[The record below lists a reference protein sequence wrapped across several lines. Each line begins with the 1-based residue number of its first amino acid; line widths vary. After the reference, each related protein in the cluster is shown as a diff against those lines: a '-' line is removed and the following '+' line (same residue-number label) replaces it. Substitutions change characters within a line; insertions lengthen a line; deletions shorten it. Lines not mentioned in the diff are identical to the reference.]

1 MAMESIGIKR
11 RITNMLILVL
21 AGEIIFGLPF
31 HLARFFR
38 PTYLDVFNISN
49 TNLGDVYAVY
59 GLTAMISYFF
69 GGMLADKYPPRVLMS
84 LSLVLTSIGGFF
96 ISTIPELSS
105 IFIIYGY
112 WGITTIFLFWSAM
125 IKATKEWGGEYSQGK
140 AFGILDGGRGLFAT
154 IVSLV
159 AIYLFTAFLTQE
171 VTLAD
176 PSEKRKAFQSVIILY
191 SSLTLLIGIIV
202 WLFLPDN
209 NADVKRKESIFKN
222 LNKVIKNP
230 LVWLNAGII
239 VCAYSAYKG
248 LDNTT
253 LYAHEVLGMNEVD
266 AAKVFSYGSLIRPI
280 AAIAAGII
288 ADRWISSRV
297 ILVMFSCL
305 TLIFALLAMSDT
317 MLLYPAVVLL
327 NIYITFFL
335 VFAIRGIYFAV
346 VQETKVNS
354 NVTGTAAGV
363 ISFIGFTPDIF
374 FGSISGRILDANPGV
389 VGHQNYF
396 LFLTVIAFFGIVIPF
411 IFRKISK
418 RNESKTSREP
428 A

>member
-1 MAMESIGIKR
+1 MESIGIKR

-346 VQETKVNS
+346 VQETKVSS

-396 LFLTVIAFFGIVIPF
+396 LFLTFIAFFGIVIPF

-418 RNESKTSREP
+418 RNESIENN
-428 A
+428 

>member
-1 MAMESIGIKR
+1 MESIEIKR

-69 GGMLADKYPPRVLMS
+69 GGMLADKYSPRILMS

-154 IVSLV
+154 IVSLI

-176 PSEKRKAFQSVIILY
+176 PSEKREAFQSVIILY

-288 ADRWISSRV
+288 ADRFISSRV
-297 ILVMFSCL
+297 ILIMFWCL
-305 TLIFALLAMSDT
+305 TLLAMSDT
-317 MLLYPAVVLL
+317 MILYPAVVLL

-346 VQETKVNS
+346 VQETKVSS

-389 VGHQNYF
+389 VGHQNCF
-396 LFLTVIAFFGIVIPF
+396 LFLTIIAFFGIVIPF

-418 RNESKTSREP
+418 RNETRT
-428 A
+428 AD

>member
-69 GGMLADKYPPRVLMS
+69 GGMLADKYSPRILMS

-154 IVSLV
+154 IVSLI
-159 AIYLFTAFLTQE
+159 AINLFTAFLTQE

-209 NADVKRKESIFKN
+209 NADIKRKESIFKN

-266 AAKVFSYGSLIRPI
+266 AAKIFSYGSLIRPI

-288 ADRWISSRV
+288 ADRFISSRV

-418 RNESKTSREP
+418 KNESKTSREP

>member
-1 MAMESIGIKR
+1 MESLGIKR

-69 GGMLADKYPPRVLMS
+69 GGMLADKYSPRILMS

-125 IKATKEWGGEYSQGK
+125 IKATKDWGGEYSQGK

-171 VTLAD
+171 VTFAD

-209 NADVKRKESIFKN
+209 NAEVKRKESIFKN
-222 LNKVIKNP
+222 LTKVIKNP

-317 MLLYPAVVLL
+317 MLLYPAVVML

-346 VQETKVNS
+346 VQETKVSS

-396 LFLTVIAFFGIVIPF
+396 LFLTIIAFFGIVIPF

-418 RNESKTSREP
+418 RNETRT
-428 A
+428 AD

>member
-1 MAMESIGIKR
+1 MESVGIKR

-59 GLTAMISYFF
+59 GLTAMMSYFF
-69 GGMLADKYPPRVLMS
+69 GGMLADKYSPRILMS

-154 IVSLV
+154 IVSLI

-176 PSEKRKAFQSVIILY
+176 PSEKREAFQSVIILY

-418 RNESKTSREP
+418 RNETRT
-428 A
+428 AD

>member
-1 MAMESIGIKR
+1 MESIEIKR

-69 GGMLADKYPPRVLMS
+69 GGMLADKYSPRILMS

-154 IVSLV
+154 IVSLI

-222 LNKVIKNP
+222 LTKVIKNP

-418 RNESKTSREP
+418 RNETRTAE
-428 A
+428 

>member
-1 MAMESIGIKR
+1 MEMIGIKR

-38 PTYLDVFNISN
+38 PTYLDVFSISN
-49 TNLGDVYAVY
+49 TNLGDAYAMY

-69 GGMLADKYPPRVLMS
+69 GGMLADKYSPRILMS
-84 LSLVLTSIGGFF
+84 LSLVLTSIGGFY
-96 ISTIPELSS
+96 ISTIPELRT
-105 IFIIYGY
+105 IFFIYGY

-171 VTLAD
+171 VALANS
-176 PSEKRKAFQSVIILY
+176 SEKRTAFQSVIILY

-202 WLFLPDN
+202 WFFLPDN
-209 NADVKRKESIFKN
+209 NAGAKRKESVFKN
-222 LNKVIKNP
+222 LNKVVKNP

-288 ADRWISSRV
+288 ADRFISSRV

-305 TLIFALLAMSDT
+305 TLIFALLAMSDA

>member
-1 MAMESIGIKR
+1 MESLGIKR

-69 GGMLADKYPPRVLMS
+69 GGMLADKYSPRILMS

-154 IVSLV
+154 IVSLI

-222 LNKVIKNP
+222 LTKVIKNP

-288 ADRWISSRV
+288 ADRFISSRV

-305 TLIFALLAMSDT
+305 TFIFALLAMSDT

>member
-1 MAMESIGIKR
+1 MESLGIKR

-69 GGMLADKYPPRVLMS
+69 GGMLADKYSPRILMS

-159 AIYLFTAFLTQE
+159 AINLFTAFLTQE

-176 PSEKRKAFQSVIILY
+176 PSEKREAFQSVIILY

-222 LNKVIKNP
+222 LTKVIKNP

-418 RNESKTSREP
+418 RNETRTAE
-428 A
+428 

>member
-1 MAMESIGIKR
+1 MGIKR

-59 GLTAMISYFF
+59 GLTAMVSYFF
-69 GGMLADKYPPRVLMS
+69 GGMLADKYSPRILMS

-96 ISTIPELSS
+96 ISAIPELST

-154 IVSLV
+154 IVSLI

-171 VTLAD
+171 IALAN
-176 PSEKRKAFQSVIILY
+176 PTEKKKAFQSVIILY
-191 SSLTLLIGIIV
+191 SSLTFLIGIIV

-209 NADVKRKESIFKN
+209 NAGSKRKESVFKN
-222 LNKVIKNP
+222 LNKVLKNP
-230 LVWLNAGII
+230 LIWLNAGII

-266 AAKVFSYGSLIRPI
+266 AAKVFAYGSLIRPI
-280 AAIAAGII
+280 AAIAAGVI
-288 ADRWISSRV
+288 ADRWISSRI
-297 ILVMFSCL
+297 ILLMFSCL
-305 TLIFALLAMSDT
+305 TLIFATLALSDT
-317 MLLYPAVVLL
+317 MLLYPTVVIL

-418 RNESKTSREP
+418 RNGMP
-428 A
+428 

>member
-1 MAMESIGIKR
+1 MESIGIKR

-202 WLFLPDN
+202 WLFLPEN

-418 RNESKTSREP
+418 RNGMP
-428 A
+428 

>member
-209 NADVKRKESIFKN
+209 NVDVKRKESIFKN

-396 LFLTVIAFFGIVIPF
+396 LFLTIIAFFGIVISF

-418 RNESKTSREP
+418 RNEARTTD
-428 A
+428 

>member
-1 MAMESIGIKR
+1 MESIGIKR
-11 RITNMLILVL
+11 RVTNMLILVL

-69 GGMLADKYPPRVLMS
+69 GGMLADKYSPRILMS
-84 LSLVLTSIGGFF
+84 LSLVLTSIGGFY
-96 ISTIPELSS
+96 ISTIPELST
-105 IFIIYGY
+105 IFIIYGF

-154 IVSLV
+154 VVSLI
-159 AIYLFTAFLTQE
+159 AIYLFTSFLTQE
-171 VTLAD
+171 VALAN

-266 AAKVFSYGSLIRPI
+266 AAKAFSYGSLIRPI

-418 RNESKTSREP
+418 RNESKTTKEP

>member
-1 MAMESIGIKR
+1 MESIGIKR

-69 GGMLADKYPPRVLMS
+69 GGMLADKYPPRILMS

-253 LYAHEVLGMNEVD
+253 LYAHEILGMNEVD

-280 AAIAAGII
+280 AAIAAGVI

-418 RNESKTSREP
+418 RNETRI
-428 A
+428 AD

>member
-1 MAMESIGIKR
+1 MESLGIKR

-69 GGMLADKYPPRVLMS
+69 GGMLADKYSPRILMS

-159 AIYLFTAFLTQE
+159 AINLFTAFLTQE

-222 LNKVIKNP
+222 LTKVIKNP

-280 AAIAAGII
+280 AAIVAGII

-418 RNESKTSREP
+418 RNETRTAE
-428 A
+428 

>member
-1 MAMESIGIKR
+1 MESLGIKR
-11 RITNMLILVL
+11 RITDMLILVL

-69 GGMLADKYPPRVLMS
+69 GGMLADKYSPRILMS

-154 IVSLV
+154 IVSLA
-159 AIYLFTAFLTQE
+159 AINLFTAFLTQE

-222 LNKVIKNP
+222 LTKVIKNP

-418 RNESKTSREP
+418 RNETRTAE
-428 A
+428 

>member
-1 MAMESIGIKR
+1 MESLGIKR

-69 GGMLADKYPPRVLMS
+69 GGMLADKYSPRILMS

-154 IVSLV
+154 IVSLI

-222 LNKVIKNP
+222 LTKVIKNP

-418 RNESKTSREP
+418 RNETRTAE
-428 A
+428 

>member
-1 MAMESIGIKR
+1 
-11 RITNMLILVL
+11 MLILVL

-69 GGMLADKYPPRVLMS
+69 GGMLADKYSPRILMS

-125 IKATKEWGGEYSQGK
+125 IKATKDWGGEYSQGK

-171 VTLAD
+171 VTFAD

-209 NADVKRKESIFKN
+209 NAEVKRKESIFKN
-222 LNKVIKNP
+222 LTKVIKNP

-346 VQETKVNS
+346 VQETKVSS

-396 LFLTVIAFFGIVIPF
+396 LFLTIIAFFGIVIPF

-418 RNESKTSREP
+418 RNETRT
-428 A
+428 AD

>member
-1 MAMESIGIKR
+1 MESLGIKR

-69 GGMLADKYPPRVLMS
+69 GGMLADKYSPRILMS

-96 ISTIPELSS
+96 ISTIPDLSS

-125 IKATKEWGGEYSQGK
+125 IKATKDWGGEYSQGK

-171 VTLAD
+171 VTFAD

-222 LNKVIKNP
+222 LTKVIKNP

-411 IFRKISK
+411 IFREISK

>member
-1 MAMESIGIKR
+1 MESLGIKR

-69 GGMLADKYPPRVLMS
+69 GGMLADKYSPRILMS

-159 AIYLFTAFLTQE
+159 AINLFTAFLTQE

-222 LNKVIKNP
+222 LTKVIKNP

-396 LFLTVIAFFGIVIPF
+396 LFLTVIAFL
-411 IFRKISK
+411 
-418 RNESKTSREP
+418 
-428 A
+428 AL

>member
-1 MAMESIGIKR
+1 MESVGIKR

-69 GGMLADKYPPRVLMS
+69 GGMLADKYSPRILMS

-154 IVSLV
+154 IVSLI

-191 SSLTLLIGIIV
+191 SSLTFLIGIIV
-202 WLFLPDN
+202 WLFLPNN

-288 ADRWISSRV
+288 ADRFISSRV
-297 ILVMFSCL
+297 IVVMF
-305 TLIFALLAMSDT
+305 
-317 MLLYPAVVLL
+317 
-327 NIYITFFL
+327 
-335 VFAIRGIYFAV
+335 
-346 VQETKVNS
+346 
-354 NVTGTAAGV
+354 
-363 ISFIGFTPDIF
+363 
-374 FGSISGRILDANPGV
+374 
-389 VGHQNYF
+389 
-396 LFLTVIAFFGIVIPF
+396 
-411 IFRKISK
+411 
-418 RNESKTSREP
+418 
-428 A
+428 

>member
-1 MAMESIGIKR
+1 MESLGIKR

-69 GGMLADKYPPRVLMS
+69 GGMLADKYSPRILMS

-171 VTLAD
+171 VTFAD

-222 LNKVIKNP
+222 LTKVIKNP

-418 RNESKTSREP
+418 RNETRT
-428 A
+428 AD

>member
-1 MAMESIGIKR
+1 MESIGIKR
-11 RITNMLILVL
+11 RIANMLILVL

-49 TNLGDVYAVY
+49 TNLGDVYAIY

-69 GGMLADKYPPRVLMS
+69 GGMLADKYSPRILMS

-154 IVSLV
+154 IVSLI

-418 RNESKTSREP
+418 RNETRTTD
-428 A
+428 

>member
-1 MAMESIGIKR
+1 MESIGIKR

-171 VTLAD
+171 VTLAN

-305 TLIFALLAMSDT
+305 TLTFALLAMSDT

-396 LFLTVIAFFGIVIPF
+396 LFLTFIAFFGIVIPF
-411 IFRKISK
+411 IFRIISR
-418 RNESKTSREP
+418 RNENKTISES

>member
-1 MAMESIGIKR
+1 MESLGIKR

-69 GGMLADKYPPRVLMS
+69 GGMLADKYSPRILMS

-159 AIYLFTAFLTQE
+159 AINLFTAFLTQE

-222 LNKVIKNP
+222 LTKVIKNP

-418 RNESKTSREP
+418 RNETRTAE
-428 A
+428 

>member
-1 MAMESIGIKR
+1 MESIEIKR

-69 GGMLADKYPPRVLMS
+69 GGMLADKYSPRILMS

-96 ISTIPELSS
+96 ISTIPELST
-105 IFIIYGY
+105 IFIIYGF

-154 IVSLV
+154 IISLV

-171 VTLAD
+171 VTLAN

-209 NADVKRKESIFKN
+209 NAEVKRKESIFKN

-288 ADRWISSRV
+288 ADRWVSSRV

-396 LFLTVIAFFGIVIPF
+396 LFLTFIAFFGIVIPF

-418 RNESKTSREP
+418 RNESI
-428 A
+428 

>member
-1 MAMESIGIKR
+1 MESLGIKR

-69 GGMLADKYPPRVLMS
+69 GGMLADKYSPRILMS

-159 AIYLFTAFLTQE
+159 AINLFTAFLTQE

-176 PSEKRKAFQSVIILY
+176 SSEKRKAFQSVIILY

-222 LNKVIKNP
+222 LTKVIKNP

-346 VQETKVNS
+346 VQETKVSS

-396 LFLTVIAFFGIVIPF
+396 LFLTIIAFFGIVIPF

-418 RNESKTSREP
+418 RNETRT
-428 A
+428 AD

>member
-1 MAMESIGIKR
+1 MESVGIKR

-69 GGMLADKYPPRVLMS
+69 GGMLADKYSPRILMS

-346 VQETKVNS
+346 VQETKVSS

-418 RNESKTSREP
+418 RNETRT
-428 A
+428 AD

>member
-1 MAMESIGIKR
+1 MESVGIKR

-69 GGMLADKYPPRVLMS
+69 GGMLADKYSPRILMS

-125 IKATKEWGGEYSQGK
+125 IKATKDWGGEYSQGK

-396 LFLTVIAFFGIVIPF
+396 LFLTFIAFFGIVIPF

-418 RNESKTSREP
+418 RNESIENN
-428 A
+428 

>member
-1 MAMESIGIKR
+1 MESLGIKR

-69 GGMLADKYPPRVLMS
+69 GGMLADKYSPRILMS

-125 IKATKEWGGEYSQGK
+125 IKATKDWGGEYSQGK

-171 VTLAD
+171 VTFAD

-202 WLFLPDN
+202 WLSLPDN
-209 NADVKRKESIFKN
+209 NAEVKRKESIFKN
-222 LNKVIKNP
+222 LTKVIKNP

-418 RNESKTSREP
+418 RNETRTAE
-428 A
+428 